1 MRKKVIGF
9 ALSAVLFALCLPAD
23 AQQPSK
29 IPRIGYLTAGGDP
42 RTPGPEVE
50 VFRQGLRDLGY
61 LEGKNIVI
69 EYRGAEGKQD
79 RISGLVTELVQI
91 KVDVLVITSLPAI
104 RAAKQATETIPIVM
118 VTNADPVATKL
129 IDSLARPAGISQGL
143 RTLTET

>member
-79 RISGLVTELVQI
+79 RI
-91 KVDVLVITSLPAI
+91 
-104 RAAKQATETIPIVM
+104 RA
-118 VTNADPVATKL
+118 
-129 IDSLARPAGISQGL
+129 S
-143 RTLTET
+143 